1 MNLNELPDV
10 SCDTIS
16 EAVRRFG
23 LYLIYKGREAADS
36 GDVDVRLFFE
46 RDELFT
52 LGQMI
57 VQHVD
62 CTSAE
67 EGS

>member
-1 MNLNELPDV
+1 MSLNELPDV
-10 SCDTIS
+10 SCDKIS
-16 EAVRRFG
+16 DAVRRFG
-23 LYLIYKGREAADS
+23 LYLIYRGHEAADS
-36 GDVDVRLFFE
+36 GDIDVRLFFE

-52 LGQMI
+52 LGQLI

-67 EGS
+67 EKS